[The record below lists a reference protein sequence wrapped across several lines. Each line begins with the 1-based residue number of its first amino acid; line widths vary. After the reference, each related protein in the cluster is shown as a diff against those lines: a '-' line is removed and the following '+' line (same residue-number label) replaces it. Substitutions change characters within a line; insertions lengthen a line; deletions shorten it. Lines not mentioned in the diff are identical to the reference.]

1 MTNPE
6 SIEKQR
12 HYVADKGPSSQK
24 YGFPIV
30 MYGCENWTV
39 KKSEHW
45 IIDAFELWC
54 LRRLLRVPW
63 TARDKPVHPKGNQSL
78 IFIGRTDA
86 EAETSILW
94 PPYAKNWLIGKDPDA
109 EQDWRQE
116 KGTAEDDIVG
126 WHHQLCGHEFE
137 QAPGVGEGQGSLVSC
152 SPWGRKSRTGL
163 SDWTELDS
171 DSGLVPTSCGPQFWF
186 ALRQILTRIFNDE
199 LAFMC
204 HLSLQRELH

>member
-63 TARDKPVHPKGNQSL
+63 TARDKPVHPKGNQSW

-86 EAETSILW
+86 ETEAPILW
-94 PPYAKNWLIGKDPDA
+94 TPDVKNWLTGKDRDA
-109 EQDWRQE
+109 GEDWRQE
-116 KGTAEDDIVG
+116 KGWQRMRWLDVITDLMDM
-126 WHHQLCGHEFE
+126 
-137 QAPGVGEGQGSLVSC
+137 
-152 SPWGRKSRTGL
+152 GL
-163 SDWTELDS
+163 SKLREQVMDREAWHAAVHGVAKSQTRLSWTELNWRCS
-171 DSGLVPTSCGPQFWF
+171 
-186 ALRQILTRIFNDE
+186 AYIE
-199 LAFMC
+199 
-204 HLSLQRELH
+204 SLGTNHSK